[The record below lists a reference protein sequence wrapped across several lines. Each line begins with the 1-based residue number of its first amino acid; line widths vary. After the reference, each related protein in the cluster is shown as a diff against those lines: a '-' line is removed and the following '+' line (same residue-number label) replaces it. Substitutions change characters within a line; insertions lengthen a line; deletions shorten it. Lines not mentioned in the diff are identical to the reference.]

1 MTSGF
6 PLTFKGIE
14 FSGPEAF
21 YQALKFPC
29 SPAAQ
34 RRVADAPNG
43 MAAKKV
49 AYEPQCKTLLRTDWD
64 DIRVDAMK
72 VTLILKL
79 HQHYDA
85 FNDALKATGDLQ
97 IVEFSERDSFWGA
110 SRVKNGYNGLNT
122 LGHLLME
129 LRELLVLPQT
139 KDIAKKYL
147 EGINM
152 SRFKMNGYP
161 LR

>member
-1 MTSGF
+1 
-6 PLTFKGIE
+6 
-14 FSGPEAF
+14 
-21 YQALKFPC
+21 
-29 SPAAQ
+29 
-34 RRVADAPNG
+34 

-49 AYEPQCKTLLRTDWD
+49 AYEPQYKTLLRTDWD

-85 FNDALKATGDLQ
+85 LNDALKTTGDLQ

-110 SRVKNGYNGLNT
+110 SRAKKGYNGLNT
-122 LGHLLME
+122 LGQLLME
-129 LRELLVLPQT
+129 LRELLGLPDT
-139 KDIAKKYL
+139 KDIAEKYL